1 MTGKGQM
8 VLAVGAGYMLGRTH
22 KMKLALMLAGF
33 GASRR
38 FTSGSLGVLNEGRK
52 LLADSP
58 EVAKLGVTVRKE
70 LMNAVKAA
78 AVTAASE
85 RIDSLNTRLESGED
99 LVGGLGE
106 AVGGKKKSTRA
117 RDEEPEDEYEDEAYA
132 EDDGEPEDEG
142 DDEGDNEIGDGDS
155 DKAPRGRRRPAPRR
169 RSSSGGSSRPTRS
182 RSRSSTNT
190 DDEED
195 DLARA
200 RARRT
205 RAKATTDS
213 VPVRRPTRK

>member
-8 VLAVGAGYMLGRTH
+8 AMAVGAGYMLGRTH

-38 FTSGSLGVLNEGRK
+38 FPTGSLGVLNEGRK

-78 AVTAASE
+78 AVTAASQ

-99 LVGGLGE
+99 LVGGK
-106 AVGGKKKSTRA
+106 AVGGKKKSKRA
-117 RDEEPEDEYEDEAYA
+117 RVEEPEDEYEGEAYA
-132 EDDGEPEDEG
+132 EDEGEP
-142 DDEGDNEIGDGDS
+142 DDEGDNETGDDDS
-155 DKAPRGRRRPAPRR
+155 EQAPRGRRRPAPRR

-182 RSRSSTNT
+182 RSRSSKD

-213 VPVRRPTRK
+213 VPVRRRTRK

>member
-8 VLAVGAGYMLGRTH
+8 AMAVGAGYMLGRTH

-38 FTSGSLGVLNEGRK
+38 FPTGSLGVLNEGRK

-78 AVTAASE
+78 AVTAASQ

-99 LVGGLGE
+99 LVGGLGK
-106 AVGGKKKSTRA
+106 AVGGKKKSKRA
-117 RDEEPEDEYEDEAYA
+117 RVEEPEDEYEGEAYA
-132 EDDGEPEDEG
+132 EDEGEP
-142 DDEGDNEIGDGDS
+142 DDEGDNETGDDDS
-155 DKAPRGRRRPAPRR
+155 EQAPRGRRRPAPRR

-182 RSRSSTNT
+182 RSRSSKD

-213 VPVRRPTRK
+213 VPVRRRTRK

>member
-1 MTGKGQM
+1 MTSKGQM
-8 VLAVGAGYMLGRTH
+8 AMAVGAGYMLGRTH

-38 FTSGSLGVLNEGRK
+38 FPTGSLGVLNEGRK

-78 AVTAASE
+78 AVTAASQ

-99 LVGGLGE
+99 LVGGLGK
-106 AVGGKKKSTRA
+106 AVGGKKKSKRA
-117 RDEEPEDEYEDEAYA
+117 RVEEPEDEYEGEAYA
-132 EDDGEPEDEG
+132 EDEGEP
-142 DDEGDNEIGDGDS
+142 DDEGDNETGDDDS
-155 DKAPRGRRRPAPRR
+155 EQAPRGRRRPAPRR

-182 RSRSSTNT
+182 RSRSSKD

-213 VPVRRPTRK
+213 VPVRRRTRK

>member
-8 VLAVGAGYMLGRTH
+8 AMAVGAGYMLGRTH
-22 KMKLALMLAGF
+22 KMKQALMLAGF

-38 FTSGSLGVLNEGRK
+38 FPSGSLGVLNEGRK

-70 LMNAVKAA
+70 LMNAAKAA
-78 AVTAASE
+78 AVTAASQ
-85 RIDSLNTRLESGED
+85 RIDSLNTRLQSGED
-99 LVGGLGE
+99 LLGGLGT
-106 AVGGKKKSTRA
+106 AVGGKKKSQRA
-117 RDEEPEDEYEDEAYA
+117 RDEEPEDEYEDEDEAYA

-142 DDEGDNEIGDGDS
+142 DDETGDDDS
-155 DKAPRGRRRPAPRR
+155 EQAPRGRRRPAPRR
-169 RSSSGGSSRPTRS
+169 RTSSSGGSRPTRA
-182 RSRSSTNT
+182 RSRSSKD
-190 DDEED
+190 DDEDD

-213 VPVRRPTRK
+213 VPVRRRSRK

>member
-22 KMKLALMLAGF
+22 KMKLALMLAGA
-33 GASRR
+33 GASSR
-38 FTSGSLGVLNEGRK
+38 FPSGSLGVLGQAGK

-58 EVAKLGVTVRKE
+58 EVAKLGETVRKE
-70 LMNAVKAA
+70 LMNAAKTA
-78 AVTAASE
+78 AVTAASH
-85 RIDSLNTRLESGED
+85 RIDSLNSRLQSGGD
-99 LVGGLGE
+99 E
-106 AVGGKKKSTRA
+106 ASGGKRSTR
-117 RDEEPEDEYEDEAYA
+117 RRHEEPEDDYDDEEYAEVEEEPDAEDEA
-132 EDDGEPEDEG
+132 EEE
-142 DDEGDNEIGDGDS
+142 
-155 DKAPRGRRRPAPRR
+155 APRAGKRPAPRR
-169 RSSSGGSSRPTRS
+169 RTSSSGSSRPTRS
-182 RSRSSTNT
+182 RSRSSTNN

-213 VPVRRPTRK
+213 VPVRRRTRK

>member
-8 VLAVGAGYMLGRTH
+8 AMAVGAGYMLGRTH

-38 FTSGSLGVLNEGRK
+38 FPTGSLGVLNEGRK

-78 AVTAASE
+78 AVTAASQ

-99 LVGGLGE
+99 LVGGLGK
-106 AVGGKKKSTRA
+106 AVGGKKKSKRA
-117 RDEEPEDEYEDEAYA
+117 RVEEPEDEYEGEAYA
-132 EDDGEPEDEG
+132 EDEGEP
-142 DDEGDNEIGDGDS
+142 DDEGDNETGDDDS
-155 DKAPRGRRRPAPRR
+155 EQAPRGRRRPAPRR

-182 RSRSSTNT
+182 RSRSSK

-213 VPVRRPTRK
+213 VPVRRRTRK

>member
-8 VLAVGAGYMLGRTH
+8 AMAVGAGYMLGRTH

-38 FTSGSLGVLNEGRK
+38 FPTGSLGVLNEGRK

-78 AVTAASE
+78 AVTAASQ

-99 LVGGLGE
+99 LVGGLGK
-106 AVGGKKKSTRA
+106 AVGGKKKSKRA
-117 RDEEPEDEYEDEAYA
+117 RVEEPEDEYEGEAYA
-132 EDDGEPEDEG
+132 EDEGEP
-142 DDEGDNEIGDGDS
+142 DDEGDNETGDDDS
-155 DKAPRGRRRPAPRR
+155 EQAPRGRRRPAPRR

-182 RSRSSTNT
+182 RSRSSKD
-190 DDEED
+190 DDEDD

-200 RARRT
+200 RARRA

-213 VPVRRPTRK
+213 VPVRRRTRK